1 MRGTDHVKRWLLIG
15 GYLWGALAGILN
27 ALPAAE
33 AQGSASMRVPG
44 QYIVVL
50 KDQASASEAAAVG
63 LSQRYGVDVLGVFP
77 EGLKGVVARVPSTR
91 LWALA
96 GDPRVRY
103 IEQDQV
109 VFTTAQSLPTGINR
123 IDADLSSTRAGD
135 GLGAFLNVP
144 VAVIDTGL
152 QPSHPDLRVMGGVNY
167 SSPISTK
174 WNDGHGHGTHVAG
187 IIGARDNGIGVVGVA
202 PGTPLW
208 AVKVLNDYGAGTWSA
223 VIAGINWVTARSS
236 TIKVANMSL
245 GGGYS
250 QAVNDA
256 VTNAVNNG
264 VVFVAA
270 AGNEAADARYF
281 SPGSCPAAI
290 TVAAMADSD
299 GAPGGL
305 GAGTI
310 YGADDT
316 FASFS
321 NFGSLVDI
329 VAPGVGIL
337 STYKGS
343 KYATLSGTSM
353 ATPHVAG
360 AAALYLSTHP
370 GATPAAVQAALTGAA
385 QGTINGYP
393 VLNVRGF

>member
-1 MRGTDHVKRWLLIG
+1 VKHWLLIG
-15 GYLWGALAGILN
+15 GCLWGALTGTLTV
-27 ALPAAE
+27 LPAAE
-33 AQGSASMRVPG
+33 AQGSASVPVPG

-50 KDQASASEAAAVG
+50 KDQASTSEAAAVG

-91 LWALA
+91 VWALA

-109 VFTTAQSLPTGINR
+109 VFATAQSLPTGINR

-135 GLGAFLNVP
+135 GLGAALNVP

-152 QPSHPDLRVMGGVNY
+152 QPSHPDLRVVGGINY
-167 SSPISTK
+167 SSPITTK
-174 WNDGHGHGTHVAG
+174 WNDGHGHGTHVGG
-187 IIGARDNGIGVVGVA
+187 IIGARDNGIGVVGIA

-208 AVKVLNDYGAGTWSA
+208 AVKVLNDQGAGTWSA
-223 VIAGINWVTARSS
+223 VIAGINWVTARAG

-256 VTNAVNNG
+256 VTNAVSKG
-264 VVFVAA
+264 VVFVTA
-270 AGNEAADARYF
+270 AGNEAVDVRF
-281 SPGSCPAAI
+281 SSPASCPDAI
-290 TVAAMADSD
+290 TVAAFADSD
-299 GAPGGL
+299 GAPGGM

-310 YGADDT
+310 YGADDA

-321 NFGSLVDI
+321 NFGSLVDM

-337 STYKGS
+337 STYKNS
-343 KYATLSGTSM
+343 SYATWSGTSM
-353 ATPHVAG
+353 ASPHVAG

-370 GATPAAVQAALTGAA
+370 GAAPAAVQAALTGAA